1 MKTKKISKKTLII
14 AAIAILFVGVALTIS
29 LASQQPTEPKNM
41 VETDFVI
48 KDSSKPKQTETST
61 MKEEETA
68 VEEVNNTN
76 LDSPENQEKLSF
88 VENFL
93 ETYCNYSSIDDRNQN
108 IKDLLT
114 PEMQKHMSVDVSVPV
129 TMKSTSDSIEI
140 YQDLD
145 GNFLGVVKQTIAKRP
160 QVQVYKVQL
169 KKTDT
174 SYLVSQF
181 SSPTAD

>member
-1 MKTKKISKKTLII
+1 MKTKKISKKTLIV

-61 MKEEETA
+61 TKEDTA

-88 VENFL
+88 VEDFL
-93 ETYCNYSSIDDRNQN
+93 ETYCNYSSIDERNQN

-140 YQDLD
+140 YQDAE
-145 GNFLGVVKQTIAKRP
+145 GNFIGLVKQTIAKRP

-169 KKTDT
+169 KKTET

>member
-1 MKTKKISKKTLII
+1 MKTKKVSKKTLII

-29 LASQQPTEPKNM
+29 LTSQQPTDPKNM
-41 VETDFVI
+41 VDTDFVI

-61 MKEEETA
+61 VKEEETA
-68 VEEVNNTN
+68 LEEVNNTN
-76 LDSPENQEKLSF
+76 LDSPENQEKISF
-88 VENFL
+88 VEDFL
-93 ETYCNYSSIDDRNQN
+93 ETYCNYTSIDERNQN

-140 YQDLD
+140 YQDTE
-145 GNFLGVVKQTIAKRP
+145 GNFMGLVKQTISKRP
-160 QVQVYKVQL
+160 QIQVYKVQL

>member
-1 MKTKKISKKTLII
+1 MKTKKISKKTLIV

-61 MKEEETA
+61 TKEDTA

-88 VENFL
+88 VEDFL

-140 YQDLD
+140 YQDAE
-145 GNFLGVVKQTIAKRP
+145 GNFLGLVKQTIAKRP

-174 SYLVSQF
+174 SYLISQF

>member
-1 MKTKKISKKTLII
+1 MKTKKISKKTLIV

-61 MKEEETA
+61 TKEDTA
-68 VEEVNNTN
+68 GEEVNNTN

-88 VENFL
+88 VEDFL

-140 YQDLD
+140 YQDAE
-145 GNFLGVVKQTIAKRP
+145 GNFLGLVKQTIAKRP

-174 SYLVSQF
+174 SYLISQF